1 MASIFRRKGDTNW
14 KVDFTDYDLKTGES
28 FHRELSARTSNKAE
42 AGDFAAT
49 LERQALAH
57 REEAR
62 ERAELIRRG
71 ALNPKIEAMAEQGG
85 NPIAEHVDAFKAMME
100 DKGCT
105 ANHVNKTC
113 EHIARICKHPK
124 CDFQMLSDMDA
135 DKVVEAIRAIRGT
148 PTRRKTTIAVST
160 VHSIVTSFKSFSRWL
175 YNENRTATDLMKNVK
190 KGSAKAEVKRG
201 AFSDAELTC
210 LLSSTAQAPHR
221 YKLSGADRA
230 MLYRLAVETGFR
242 ANELRSME
250 RGNFDLGDVE
260 RASVTVH
267 GAYTKNGKE
276 ATLPLRSDF
285 AAELQ
290 SFLSRSAQDGPALPV
305 PRRTAD
311 MIHEDM
317 ADARTA
323 WLQAA
328 ESPAECYERFGT
340 RFLLPVD
347 ESGFVRDF
355 HSLRH
360 TGITRVVRSGASMK
374 IAQDFARHSD
384 PKLTANIY
392 THLHISD
399 IRAALENV
407 PPVATATPVE
417 AQALRATGTEN
428 ALGDSPTTKNHTNG
442 TASESRFLSIPVD
455 SNQTQKTVSGD
466 GAASKT
472 PASPAENDGFS
483 DESGLSSTGSGPLAQ
498 RLEQGTHNPLV
509 QGSNP

>member
-14 KVDFTDYDLKTGES
+14 KVDYTDYDPKTGES
-28 FHRELSARTSNKAE
+28 FHRELSARTSNKDSAE
-42 AGDFAAT
+42 DFAAT

-57 REEAR
+57 RQEAIDR
-62 ERAELIRRG
+62 ADMIRRRVLDPRAE
-71 ALNPKIEAMAEQGG
+71 AVADQGG
-85 NPIAEHVDAFKAMME
+85 KPIAEHIDDFQTMME
-100 DKGCT
+100 DKSCT
-105 ANHVNKTC
+105 DKHVAKTC
-113 EHIARICKHPK
+113 GHVTRVCAG
-124 CDFQMLSDMDA
+124 CDFKVLADMTA
-135 DKVVEAIRAIRGT
+135 DKVADFIRALRGQT
-148 PTRRKTTIAVST
+148 TRRKTTIAPST
-160 VHSIVTSFKSFSRWL
+160 VHGIVTSFKSFSRWL
-175 YNENRTATDLMKNVK
+175 YKKNRTATDLMKDVERGN
-190 KGSAKAEVKRG
+190 AKAEVLRG
-201 AFSDAELTC
+201 AFSDTELAW
-210 LLSSTAQAPHR
+210 LLSATAQAPRR

-230 MLYRLAVETGFR
+230 LLYRLAVETGFR

-250 RGNFDLGDVE
+250 RSNFNLGDVDK
-260 RASVTVH
+260 ASITVH

-290 SFLSRSAQDGPALPV
+290 AFLKQSGQDGPALPV
-305 PRRTAD
+305 PHRTAD

-417 AQALRATGTEN
+417 PQALRATGTES
-428 ALGDSPTTKNHTNG
+428 ALGDSPTTKNHTNE

-466 GAASKT
+466 G
-472 PASPAENDGFS
+472 PAREHSTFPAENDGFS
-483 DESGLSSTGSGPLAQ
+483 ERKPLSLPHSGRVAQ
-498 RLEQGTHNPLV
+498 QVEQRTFNA
-509 QGSNP
+509 